1 MRNFSKISLLALL
14 AVIVLSWT
22 AHSSRLSGLMKKNPN
37 DYFLTEY
44 AVFKDDST
52 GMLRLEIY
60 YQIYNPALN
69 FIMEDSLY
77 VADYEIFVDVLKGN
91 KQIGSYRQAKKVTFR
106 DKKRVFS
113 SYDYR
118 TNQVSFV
125 LEPGK
130 YEVKITLSDPNS
142 LLVLNKKFKVKL
154 KEFKSKYPALS
165 DIELIQLI
173 APTRN
178 EPTVFDKGKMT
189 MVPSVSHN
197 YGSNNEDKL
206 KLYFYFE
213 IYEGKKDFEKIRIET
228 VLRHFTKGMVYRDSL
243 SSDFK
248 DGVIRQFREISMEDL
263 PAGEFELIV
272 TIKAKR
278 NKKLAVKYKDFTLFW
293 TQKAMLKHD
302 YKSVVNQIAL
312 IADKDEV
319 KELKKHDTYEAR
331 LKAINDFWISKDPTP
346 GTVDNE
352 SKDEFYKR
360 VAIANK
366 YFSYLNHKG
375 WRTDRG
381 RIFIVYGEPD
391 QIDDY
396 PIMPNNRP
404 YQEWHYYRTS
414 RYRKFVF
421 VDSNEDGDYRL
432 IYPYDGISGF
442 SN

>member
-1 MRNFSKISLLALL
+1 MRNFTKISFLTLSV
-14 AVIVLSWT
+14 VIVLSWS
-22 AHSSRLSGLMKKNPN
+22 AHSSRLSGLFKKDPN

-44 AVFKDDST
+44 AVFKDDTTS
-52 GMLRLEIY
+52 MLRLEIY

-69 FIMEDSLY
+69 FTKEDSLY
-77 VADYEIFVDVLKGN
+77 VADYEISVDIFKN
-91 KQIGSYRQAKKVTFR
+91 KKQVGSYLQVKKVTLL

-118 TNQVSFV
+118 TNQVNFV

-165 DIELIQLI
+165 DVELIQLI
-173 APTRN
+173 APTRDA
-178 EPTVFDKGKMT
+178 PTVFDKGSMT

-213 IYEGKKDFEKIRIET
+213 IYEGKEDFEKIRIET
-228 VLRHFTKGMVYRDSL
+228 VLRHFTKGMIYRDSL
-243 SSDFK
+243 SSEFK
-248 DGVIRQFREISMEDL
+248 GGGIRQFREISMEDL
-263 PAGEFELIV
+263 PAGEYELIV

-278 NKKLAVKYKDFTLFW
+278 NKKLAVKYKDFSLFW
-293 TQKAMLKHD
+293 TRKAMLKHD
-302 YKSVVNQIAL
+302 YKSVINQIAL
-312 IADKDEV
+312 IAEKDEV
-319 KELKKHDTYEAR
+319 KELKKHKTYEDR
-331 LKAINDFWISKDPTP
+331 LKAIKDFWKSKDPTP
-346 GTVDNE
+346 GTVENE
-352 SKDEFYKR
+352 TKDEFYKR

-381 RIFIVYGEPD
+381 RIFIT
-391 QIDDY
+391 
-396 PIMPNNRP
+396 
-404 YQEWHYYRTS
+404 W
-414 RYRKFVF
+414 
-421 VDSNEDGDYRL
+421 
-432 IYPYDGISGF
+432 IY
-442 SN
+442 